1 MALTCFLFPVFGW
14 RKPKFKETVRDVD
27 LPQMKV
33 ELESEAKPP
42 LTAEQ
47 IYLKRKAEVAQQ
59 EHARSSRRCRWSAF
73 STPSRLPGA
82 NQWRLHSVRPCNNPA
97 TPRESKETHYKE
109 RNHDQVARADCC
121 RCHDLFSCLG
131 WR

>member
-14 RKPKFKETVRDVD
+14 RKPKFKQTVRTVD

-42 LTAEQ
+42 PTAEQ

-73 STPSRLPGA
+73 LNAES
-82 NQWRLHSVRPCNNPA
+82 PA
-97 TPRESKETHYKE
+97 RYQPMAAAFRQALQQSGY
-109 RNHDQVARADCC
+109 AP
-121 RCHDLFSCLG
+121 
-131 WR
+131 